1 MTINSL
7 VYQNVEA
14 WQSSGHW
21 SGMWY
26 APDHDSGYQG
36 TWVWEDVWLV

>member
-21 SGMWY
+21 SGMWD
-26 APDHDSGYQG
+26 APDQVSGYQG
-36 TWVWEDVWLV
+36 TLLWPDVWLV